1 MLSLDCPVFWGRPFC
16 TKRLSG
22 MRLNNIKVTIV
33 SLKKKLYPLCSVLVG
48 SRNRFKL
55 DFVNRMASITID
67 LKQIIIDQTKN
78 FRFFFEILIL

>member
-1 MLSLDCPVFWGRPFC
+1 
-16 TKRLSG
+16 

-78 FRFFFEILIL
+78 FRFFFEMEQIQARFCKQNGIYYN